1 MKKISLNTSKTEIII
16 FRPKQK
22 QITKPLNFR
31 ISGQKINT
39 CSKVRYLSIILEEHL
54 DWNLHINSLKCKL
67 NRAIGILSKI
77 QHYVPKFLLNT
88 LYYTMFHSHLIY
100 SCQIWGQ
107 NNTILR
113 KLEPLQNKALRIIN
127 FKNNEYNVNEL
138 YKTNKILKIADYI
151 KLSNCYF
158 VRDVIAQSTIPP
170 FQEFF
175 IQMRYTHQ
183 HNTRHATQN
192 TVTLN
197 QYKTA
202 FYGTHSIKH

>member
-1 MKKISLNTSKTEIII
+1 
-16 FRPKQK
+16 
-22 QITKPLNFR
+22 
-31 ISGQKINT
+31 
-39 CSKVRYLSIILEEHL
+39 
-54 DWNLHINSLKCKL
+54 
-67 NRAIGILSKI
+67 
-77 QHYVPKFLLNT
+77 
-88 LYYTMFHSHLIY
+88 MFHSHLIY
-100 SCQIWGQ
+100 SSQIWGQ

-151 KLSNCYF
+151 KLLNCLF

-175 IQMRYTHQ
+175 IQMRDTHQ

-197 QYKTA
+197 QYKND
-202 FYGTHSIKH
+202 FYGTHFNKAPIGYNTMKRGEIVWIILLEVLYIESHQLHQYLCLYF